1 MNATKATIAS
11 TPAPL
16 ESPHGGYL
24 AAVVVNRI
32 GCSIDGPLEADRD
45 TSMTIDMRY
54 LVVVGIV
61 VLSLLSSVLVASA
74 QAGLLH

>member
-1 MNATKATIAS
+1 MHLDERNEGDYRIHAGA
-11 TPAPL
+11 L

-54 LVVVGIV
+54 LVVVG
-61 VLSLLSSVLVASA
+61 SWCCRCSRASS
-74 QAGLLH
+74 